1 LSPATRSRLGQGAG
15 SEERAAGAEHDRD
28 DVYDNLVDQ
37 PELERLA
44 ADLSGGDVDVALARE
59 LR

>member
-1 LSPATRSRLGQGAG
+1 LRLGQGAG

-44 ADLSGGDVDVALARE
+44 ADLSGRDVDVALARE